1 MQLFSELNK
10 MRDSLSGPLQHG
22 MTSTQ
27 ARVCFTLNG
36 FDANEFDFM
45 GTNQKS
51 EMEQEI
57 FLRSMLT
64 RYLSKNEGIQSDSD
78 SYLTVTNRTVTDFT
92 FQRRTFEVGCCI
104 LC

>member
-1 MQLFSELNK
+1 
-10 MRDSLSGPLQHG
+10 MRDSLSGPLQDG

-51 EMEQEI
+51 EVEQEI